1 MVLQHS
7 LVPSAA
13 SQPEPRQSAWHSLHL
28 RGQGDRRLLRW
39 CRGGLSTL
47 PCLRPGLRI
56 RGEWFLI
63 SIIMRVIIFTLNNIA
78 IGGQGRLTSLKSMNK
93 LFLGTDQWIVRLE
106 PGFGT
111 LQTLIMS
118 LNRPQC
124 HEMNLI
130 ITYGCPRGFETDTRV
145 LRKGIINII
154 MDKATTMRRFVN
166 LATNNRTQSFFRKI
180 LCKYPAKSSVNFG
193 QPCLCLRD
201 LSNLVKNDH

>member
-1 MVLQHS
+1 MVFQHS

-28 RGQGDRRLLRW
+28 RGQGHRRLLRW

-63 SIIMRVIIFTLNNIA
+63 SIIMRVIIFPLNNIA

-106 PGFGT
+106 
-111 LQTLIMS
+111 
-118 LNRPQC
+118 
-124 HEMNLI
+124 H
-130 ITYGCPRGFETDTRV
+130 YGWNW
-145 LRKGIINII
+145 LK
-154 MDKATTMRRFVN
+154 
-166 LATNNRTQSFFRKI
+166 
-180 LCKYPAKSSVNFG
+180 FG
-193 QPCLCLRD
+193 QKLPRAICH
-201 LSNLVKNDH
+201 KNVPKMMILTQVNIYPMKFSWFQLISADFDCFYKFWL